1 MYEYEYD
8 EFFIGGH
15 WVAPAGD
22 GTVEII
28 SPATEEAVAV
38 IPEATEADIDA
49 AVSSARAAWDRRTWR
64 DLYPAERGRKVLRL
78 AEVLDSRADD
88 IARRVTLEMGQ
99 PMALS
104 ARSQRGAIGL
114 IRSFVDALDRIVFE
128 ERRTG
133 PAGPALVRREG
144 VGVAA
149 AISPWNGPFFLSAVK
164 VAPALLAG
172 CSVIAKPADNTPLS
186 GYVLA
191 EAAAEADL
199 PEGVLSVVPAGRE
212 AGAHLVAHPGV
223 NKVSFTGSTDS
234 GRKIAAVCGEQLK
247 RVSLELGG
255 KSAAIALDDV
265 DIETLVPALVAGSF
279 YNTGQACT
287 ALTRLVV
294 HRSRYDEVVEAM
306 AQAAKNMV
314 VGDPLDQATQIGPLA
329 TAAQRNRV
337 EAYIGIGKS
346 EGARLVHGGGRP
358 AHLPKGYFVEPTV
371 FADVR
376 NDMRIAQEEIF
387 GPVLSVLP
395 YDGTDDDAIAIA
407 NDSKYGLHGAVFTPD
422 RARAEY
428 VAARVESGTFT
439 INGYVNNPAAPFGG
453 VKGSGIGR
461 EFGAEGIDEFLEY
474 HTINDP
480 AAA

>member
-1 MYEYEYD
+1 VYEYQYD
-8 EFFIGGH
+8 KLFIGGQ
-15 WVAPAGD
+15 WVSPAGSE
-22 GTVEII
+22 TVDVV
-28 SPATEEAVAV
+28 SPTTEQPVASIPKATD
-38 IPEATEADIDA
+38 ADIDA
-49 AVSSARAAWDRRTWR
+49 AVAAARKAHDDRTWR
-64 DLYPAERGRKVLRL
+64 DLPPAERGKQLL
-78 AEVLDSRADD
+78 ALADLLEARADD

-114 IRSFVDALDRIVFE
+114 IRSFVEVLDRVVFE
-128 ERRTG
+128 ERREG
-133 PAGPALVRREG
+133 PAGPSTVRRRA

-191 EAAAEADL
+191 EAAAELDL
-199 PEGVLSVVPAGRE
+199 PPGVLSVVPAGRE

-223 NKVSFTGSTDS
+223 DKVSFTGSTES
-234 GRKIAAVCGEQLK
+234 GRKIAAVCGTQLK

-255 KSAAIALDDV
+255 KSAALALDDV
-265 DIETLVPALVAGSF
+265 DLETLVPALVAGSF

-306 AQAAKNMV
+306 AQAAKAMV
-314 VGDPLDQATQIGPLA
+314 VGDPLDPATQIGPLA
-329 TAAQRNRV
+329 TAEQRERV
-337 EAYIGIGKS
+337 ERYIEIGKS
-346 EGARLVHGGGRP
+346 EGARLVQGGGRP
-358 AHLPKGYFVEPTV
+358 SEPGTGYFVEPTV

-387 GPVLSVLP
+387 GPVLSIIP
-395 YDGTDDDAIAIA
+395 FDGTDDDAIAIA
-407 NDSKYGLHGAVFTPD
+407 NDSTYGLHGAVFTPNKE
-422 RARAEY
+422 RAEY

-453 VKGSGIGR
+453 VKASGLGR
-461 EFGAEGIDEFLEY
+461 EFGAEGLEEFLEF
-474 HTINDP
+474 HTVNDP
-480 AAA
+480 KG